1 MNLTL
6 WILAGV
12 LTAAYTTGA
21 LAQLLKTKESYREL
35 GPSQH
40 WVDDFTAGQIKAIG
54 TIKLIGCFGLILP
67 GALGI
72 APVLTPL
79 AACGLMLFMS
89 GAATTRFRRMEWK
102 YLPGDL
108 IYLGLFAF
116 LAWGRFDLQPF

>member
-1 MNLTL
+1 MNITL
-6 WILAGV
+6 WILAGA
-12 LTAAYTTGA
+12 LTAAFTTGA
-21 LAQLLKTKESYREL
+21 LAQLLKTKESYRAL
-35 GPSQH
+35 GPSQY
-40 WVDDFTAGQIKAIG
+40 WVDDFTPEQIKVIG
-54 TIKLIGCFGLILP
+54 TIKLLCCFGLILP
-67 GALGI
+67 AALSI

-79 AACGLMLFMS
+79 AACGLMLFMA